1 MTNAL
6 PAAITAEDLA
16 LRAGAAL
23 VARPASDLLEL
34 AGPDRLRFLNGLVT
48 CEVKGLAAGAGR
60 YGFFT
65 DLKGRVLAD
74 VAVLALD
81 DRLVLE
87 LAAGSGP
94 AMAAHLRKYV
104 IADRV
109 EVAEQPDRVPITLA
123 GPLAGTVLAGEL
135 PAERWSHAAREIA
148 GAGVLLVREG
158 RLGVEAFTCWTSS
171 SAAPAVRG
179 ALEALTGVGR
189 ASAAALDTER
199 IRGGIGRFG
208 QDFGPE
214 HFPQETGAEAM
225 GVSYTKG
232 CYLGQE
238 IVARIHYRGGVQ
250 RGLRGLRFAG
260 DPPPLGTAVLA
271 EGRESGTVT
280 SLAVTRDLGTIG
292 LAVLHQRVGSAGSAV
307 ELATGGAALVVD
319 LPFSS

>member
-1 MTNAL
+1 MTTATR
-6 PAAITAEDLA
+6 AATAADDSA

-23 VARPASDLLEL
+23 VDRPASDLLEL
-34 AGPDRLRFLNGLVT
+34 SGPDRLRFLNGLVT
-48 CEVKGLAAGAGR
+48 CEVKGLAEGAGR

-74 VAVLALD
+74 VVILALT
-81 DRLVLE
+81 DRLVLD
-87 LAAGSGP
+87 LPAGSGP

-109 EVAEQPDRVPITLA
+109 EVAESPDRMPVTLA
-123 GPLAGTVLAGEL
+123 GPLAGSVLAGEL
-135 PAERWSHAAREIA
+135 PAEPWSHRSREIA
-148 GAGVLLVREG
+148 GENVTLVREG
-158 RLGVEAFTCWTSS
+158 RLGVEAFTCWTSA

-179 ALEALTGVGR
+179 ALEALAGVGR
-189 ASAAALDTER
+189 ASAAALDVAR
-199 IRGGIGRFG
+199 IRAGIGRFG

-260 DPPPLGTAVLA
+260 EPPALGTAVLA

-280 SLAVTRDLGTIG
+280 SLATTSDLGAIG
-292 LAVLHQRVGSAGSAV
+292 LAVLHQRVGAAGSSV
-307 ELATGGAALVVD
+307 QPSSGGSAIVVD
-319 LPFSS
+319 LPFV

>member
-1 MTNAL
+1 MTHAP
-6 PAAITAEDLA
+6 PAETAAEDLL

-23 VARPASDLLEL
+23 VERPASDLLEL

-48 CEVKGLAAGAGR
+48 CEVKGLGAGAGR

-74 VAVLALD
+74 VTVLALD

-87 LAAGSGP
+87 LPAGSGP

-109 EVAEQPDRVPITLA
+109 EVAEQVDRTPVTLA
-123 GPLAGTVLAGEL
+123 GPRAATVLAGEL
-135 PAERWSHAAREIA
+135 PIEPWSHHLREIA
-148 GAGVLLVREG
+148 GASVVLVREG
-158 RLGVEAFTCWTSS
+158 RLGVEAFTCWTSAS
-171 SAAPAVRG
+171 TVPAVRS
-179 ALEALTGVGR
+179 ALEALPGVGR
-189 ASAAALDTER
+189 ASSSALDAER
-199 IRGGIGRFG
+199 IRAGIGRFG

-214 HFPQETGAEAM
+214 HFPQETGAGAM

-280 SLAVTRDLGTIG
+280 SLAVTPDLGTIG
-292 LAVLHQRVGSAGSAV
+292 LAVLHQRVGVAGSSV
-307 ELATGGAALVVD
+307 ELSSGGAAVVVD
-319 LPFSS
+319 LPFA